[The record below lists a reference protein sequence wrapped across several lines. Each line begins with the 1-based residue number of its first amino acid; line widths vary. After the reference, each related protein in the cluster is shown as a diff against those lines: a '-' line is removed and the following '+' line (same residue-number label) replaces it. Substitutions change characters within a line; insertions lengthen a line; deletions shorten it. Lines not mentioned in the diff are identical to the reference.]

1 MDFLD
6 TGTILHSKNYN
17 YRIIRKLGQGSFGIT
32 YLASVKMTGTLGY
45 LDADIYVAIK
55 EFFMKGYNGRE
66 GSSVTSGN
74 TDGTFAYYKSKFIHE
89 AENLSKLNNSGIIK
103 VIELFEE
110 NSTAYYVMEY
120 VSEGSLDDCITKNK
134 RFAPAQCINYA
145 RGICNALHYMHS
157 RQFLHLDLKP
167 NNIMLRKNGEVVLI
181 DFGLSK
187 RFDANGNPETSTTV
201 GHGTPGYAPLEQQH
215 YKKEPGAEFPAT
227 MDIYALGATMFKMLT
242 GQRAPEA
249 SSILNDGFPANELT
263 DIGTPQEIIDVI
275 EKCMS
280 PMKKERY
287 QSTLELGNA
296 LKKLDSRNYVI
307 SDRDNVTKDTEE
319 NTYVEETVSVMKDFP
334 HELKLLFSFERKS
347 FTIFINSS
355 SVKVTM
361 FDFDY
366 LKKYNLAN
374 WTIIKKEYDNFIQFL
389 RHFYKFGELFDD
401 VPSEES
407 FEIKLYYT
415 HVGTHTLTLFSYSD
429 LLLKKILQNIPDLAK
444 HPESRLLEYAGIV
457 QEEETISVT
466 PVMAPEE
473 FDEEE
478 WEYDEDTLM
487 GKIERLT
494 GGAQWVKDVIL
505 TLGILVVALLFMLVL
520 FQRAL

>member
-1 MDFLD
+1 MDYLD
-6 TGTILHSKNYN
+6 SGTVLHGKNYS

-32 YLASVKMTGTLGY
+32 YLASVKMTGTSGS
-45 LDADIYVAIK
+45 LDAEIYVAVK

-66 GSSVTSGN
+66 GSSVTYGN
-74 TDGTFAYYKSKFIHE
+74 KDGTFAYYKSKFIHE
-89 AENLSKLNNSGIIK
+89 AENLSRLSNRGIIK
-103 VIELFEE
+103 VIEQFEE

-134 RFAPAQCINYA
+134 RFTPARCIQLA

-167 NNIMLRKNGEVVLI
+167 NNIMLRKNGDVVLI

-242 GQRAPEA
+242 GKRPPEA
-249 SSILNDGFPANELT
+249 SSILNEGFPTNELAE
-263 DIGTPQEIIDVI
+263 IRTPKEIIDVI

-296 LKKLDSRNYVI
+296 LKKLATECAPANRPTAIEPESYSHFVSRPK
-307 SDRDNVTKDTEE
+307 SQL
-319 NTYVEETVSVMKDFP
+319 
-334 HELKLLFSFERKS
+334 LKFSGIEHGE
-347 FTIFINSS
+347 
-355 SVKVTM
+355 
-361 FDFDY
+361 
-366 LKKYNLAN
+366 
-374 WTIIKKEYDNFIQFL
+374 KE
-389 RHFYKFGELFDD
+389 FDD
-401 VPSEES
+401 E
-407 FEIKLYYT
+407 
-415 HVGTHTLTLFSYSD
+415 
-429 LLLKKILQNIPDLAK
+429 N
-444 HPESRLLEYAGIV
+444 
-457 QEEETISVT
+457 
-466 PVMAPEE
+466 
-473 FDEEE
+473 E

-487 GKIERLT
+487 GKIERIT
-494 GGAQWVKDVIL
+494 GGTEWVKDIKL
-505 TLGILVVALLFMLVL
+505 TLGILIPALLVL
-520 FQRAL
+520 FVLFMRAQQ

>member
-6 TGTILHSKNYN
+6 SGTILHSNNYS

-32 YLASVKMTGTLGY
+32 YLASVKMTGTLGS

-66 GSSVTSGN
+66 GSSVTSAN
-74 TDGTFAYYKSKFIHE
+74 TDGTFAYYKSKFIQE
-89 AENLSKLNNSGIIK
+89 AENLSKLNNNGIIK

-242 GQRAPEA
+242 GKRPPEA
-249 SSILNDGFPANELT
+249 SSILNEGFPTHELT
-263 DIGTPQEIIDVI
+263 EIRTPKEIIDVI
-275 EKCMS
+275 EKCMA

-296 LKKLDSRNYVI
+296 LKKLDNRNYDI
-307 SDRDNVTKDTEE
+307 SDQDNITKDTEE

-334 HELKLLFSFERKS
+334 NELKLQFYNRFERKYYIVSLNS
-347 FTIFINSS
+347 F
-355 SVKVTM
+355 SVRIIAYDNEPNT
-361 FDFDY
+361 
-366 LKKYNLAN
+366 YNLAN
-374 WTIIKKEYDNFIQFL
+374 WGIEKNKYDNFIQFL
-389 RHFYKFGELFDD
+389 RHLYKIGELLDD
-401 VPSEES
+401 EASSYVLFTINFS
-407 FEIKLYYT
+407 YT
-415 HVGTHTLTLFSYSD
+415 RAGTHTLTLCSD
-429 LLLKKILQNIPDLAK
+429 SEALLQKILQNIPDLAH
-444 HPESRLLEYAGIV
+444 HPESRLLKFADF
-457 QEEETISVT
+457 EETIAVT
-466 PVMAPEE
+466 PVMEPEE
-473 FDEEE
+473 FEEE

-494 GGAQWVKDVIL
+494 GGAQWVKDVKL
-505 TLGILVVALLFMLVL
+505 TLGILVAVLFFMLVL
-520 FQRAL
+520 FRRAL